1 MTVADLTSLETDD
14 VEASVPLDLSAVFPG
29 FVLVC
34 ARELAS
40 ASILDRECISATL
53 GSDQWRED
61 NAASKL
67 AREKS
72 EVESDIRREELV

>member
-1 MTVADLTSLETDD
+1 M
-14 VEASVPLDLSAVFPG
+14 EASVPLDLSAVLCG
-29 FVLVC
+29 FVLVYP
-34 ARELAS
+34 RELACASLLDSECTS
-40 ASILDRECISATL
+40 AKLA
-53 GSDQWRED
+53 SDQWRED